1 MLITAEH
8 VRRSELAS
16 VDDSML
22 LLAAFHETEPDGPAV
37 GEEIDSGVVLLLG
50 PGMFVN
56 RAMAVGLAGPVDDE
70 LAHRVEQLSAEA
82 GVPPAFELSP
92 AIDDS
97 LIDLLGRRGYRL
109 TGFRTILL
117 AGLGAVADVAA
128 PSSAGPDIDISP
140 VEDDCAL
147 AAWQAN
153 ARTGFELTDAETQQV
168 SDRFSAARYRTAGE
182 HLFLVRIDGEVAGG
196 GSLTIRDGLAT
207 LGGMATAPAFRRRGV
222 QSALVA
228 HRLRFAT
235 DHGCDLARVGADPGT
250 SSERN
255 LQRLGF
261 TIAYSQVFMERAG
274 DSRVGGS

>member
-92 AIDDS
+92 AIGCRD
-97 LIDLLGRRGYRL
+97 
-109 TGFRTILL
+109 T
-117 AGLGAVADVAA
+117 
-128 PSSAGPDIDISP
+128 
-140 VEDDCAL
+140 
-147 AAWQAN
+147 
-153 ARTGFELTDAETQQV
+153 TD
-168 SDRFSAARYRTAGE
+168 
-182 HLFLVRIDGEVAGG
+182 
-196 GSLTIRDGLAT
+196 
-207 LGGMATAPAFRRRGV
+207 RRR
-222 QSALVA
+222 
-228 HRLRFAT
+228 
-235 DHGCDLARVGADPGT
+235 
-250 SSERN
+250 
-255 LQRLGF
+255 
-261 TIAYSQVFMERAG
+261 
-274 DSRVGGS
+274 